1 MGLIKEKKNLCIRDF
16 SLKVSNLPR
25 DFKEKDIYTIAH
37 YLSGLVDI
45 SQPKK
50 VSCSLFFNDSLDN
63 LLNIENIKTTIREL
77 YYEKFHQNQ
86 TLREI
91 KKINKKI
98 KGLVT
103 KINNQSLIIR
113 KKLKIP
119 FETNINF
126 FGILNQPVTSIII
139 TLQSTQDRKKLFKF
153 YKKVSINHL
162 FL

>member
-37 YLSGLVDI
+37 YLTGLVDI

-98 KGLVT
+98 KGLVP

-119 FETNINF
+119 FETESSTSRWHPLSLHSKAPKTERNCLNF
-126 FGILNQPVTSIII
+126 T
-139 TLQSTQDRKKLFKF
+139 KKW
-153 YKKVSINHL
+153 V
-162 FL
+162 